1 MNRKE
6 AIDFAKYKE
15 LNSLLRWME
24 TYMRD
29 ASEEQLESYLGIKN
43 ELLRRIIS
51 LDEEHIH
58 FFSDFSRLEEE

>member
-6 AIDFAKYKE
+6 DIDFARYEE

-29 ASEEQLESYLGIKN
+29 ASEEQLEFYLGIKN
-43 ELLRRIIS
+43 EVLRRIIR
-51 LDEEHIH
+51 LDEEHMTLG
-58 FFSDFSRLEEE
+58 SWRKSE

>member
-6 AIDFAKYKE
+6 DIDFARYEE

-29 ASEEQLESYLGIKN
+29 ASEEQLEFYDGIKN
-43 ELLRRIIS
+43 EVLRRIVYRS
-51 LDEEHIH
+51 FGEEDE
-58 FFSDFSRLEEE
+58 

>member
-6 AIDFAKYKE
+6 AIDFARYEE

-43 ELLRRIIS
+43 ELLRRMNRLTYS
-51 LDEEHIH
+51 EEM
-58 FFSDFSRLEEE
+58 

>member
-6 AIDFAKYKE
+6 DIDFARYEE

-29 ASEEQLESYLGIKN
+29 ASEEQLEFYLGIKN
-43 ELLRRIIS
+43 EVLRRIIR
-51 LDEEHIH
+51 LDEEHMGLY
-58 FFSDFSRLEEE
+58 SWRKSE

>member
-6 AIDFAKYKE
+6 AIDFARYEE
-15 LNSLLRWME
+15 LQSILRWME

-51 LDEEHIH
+51 LNEEHLG
-58 FFSDFSRLEEE
+58 FWFTYSEEK

>member
-6 AIDFAKYKE
+6 AIDFAKYEE

-29 ASEEQLESYLGIKN
+29 ASEEQLEFYDGIKN
-43 ELLRRIIS
+43 EVLRRIVYRS
-51 LDEEHIH
+51 FGEEDE
-58 FFSDFSRLEEE
+58 

>member
-6 AIDFAKYKE
+6 DIDFARYEE

-29 ASEEQLESYLGIKN
+29 ASEEQLEFYLGIKN
-43 ELLRRIIS
+43 EVLRRIIR
-51 LDEEHIH
+51 LDEEHMTLG
-58 FFSDFSRLEEE
+58 SWRKNE

>member
-6 AIDFAKYKE
+6 DIDFARYEE

-29 ASEEQLESYLGIKN
+29 ASEEQLEFYLGIKN
-43 ELLRRIIS
+43 EVLRRIVYRS
-51 LDEEHIH
+51 FGEEDE
-58 FFSDFSRLEEE
+58 

>member
-6 AIDFAKYKE
+6 DIDFARYEE

-43 ELLRRIIS
+43 EVLRRIIR
-51 LDEEHIH
+51 LDEEHMTLG
-58 FFSDFSRLEEE
+58 SWRKSE

>member
-6 AIDFAKYKE
+6 AIDFARYEE

-43 ELLRRIIS
+43 EVLRRIVYRGFGEE
-51 LDEEHIH
+51 DE
-58 FFSDFSRLEEE
+58 

>member
-6 AIDFAKYKE
+6 AIDFARYEE

-29 ASEEQLESYLGIKN
+29 ASEEQLEFYLGIKN
-43 ELLRRIIS
+43 EVLRRIIR
-51 LDEEHIH
+51 LDEEHMTLG
-58 FFSDFSRLEEE
+58 SWRKNE

>member
-6 AIDFAKYKE
+6 AIDFARYEE

-29 ASEEQLESYLGIKN
+29 ASEEQLEFYLGIKN
-43 ELLRRIIS
+43 EVLRRIIR
-51 LDEEHIH
+51 LDEEHMTLG
-58 FFSDFSRLEEE
+58 SWRKSE

>member
-6 AIDFAKYKE
+6 AIDLSRYEE

-29 ASEEQLESYLGIKN
+29 ASEEQLEFYLGIKN
-43 ELLRRIIS
+43 EVLRRIIR
-51 LDEEHIH
+51 LDEEHMGLY
-58 FFSDFSRLEEE
+58 SWRKSE

>member
-6 AIDFAKYKE
+6 KYFIDFARYEE

-29 ASEEQLESYLGIKN
+29 ASEEQLEFYLGIKN
-43 ELLRRIIS
+43 EVLRRIIR
-51 LDEEHIH
+51 LDEEHMTLG
-58 FFSDFSRLEEE
+58 SWRKSE